1 MKTIRANTFETNSS
15 STHSMIILTEEE
27 YDKLESGELYLNNND
42 EVITKEEAKNIFL
55 KHMNKD
61 KYEYDNDLS
70 FEENIK
76 NYLDEFGYYSSEYP
90 QSLETWKEEDELESD
105 TNIYISPSG
114 DKLKIICKY
123 GYIG

>member
-27 YDKLESGELYLNNND
+27 YNKLESGELYLNDD

-55 KHMNKD
+55 KHMNED

-76 NYLDEFGYYSSEYP
+76 NYLDEFEYYSGEYP
-90 QSLETWKEEDELESD
+90 QSLENWKEEDELESD

-114 DKLKIICKY
+114 DKLRIICKY
-123 GYIG
+123 GTNY

>member
-27 YDKLESGELYLNNND
+27 YDKLESGELYLDDD

-55 KHMNKD
+55 KHMNED
-61 KYEYDNDLS
+61 KYMYDNDLS

-76 NYLDEFGYYSSEYP
+76 NYLDEFEYYPSEYP
-90 QSLETWKEEDELESD
+90 QSLETWKEGDELESD

>member
-27 YDKLESGELYLNNND
+27 YNKLESGELYLNDD

-55 KHMNKD
+55 KYMNED

-76 NYLDEFGYYSSEYP
+76 NYLDEFEYYSGEYP
-90 QSLETWKEEDELESD
+90 QSLENWKEEDELESD

-114 DKLKIICKY
+114 DKLRIICKY
-123 GYIG
+123 GTNY

>member
-27 YDKLESGELYLNNND
+27 YNKLESGELYLNED

-55 KHMNKD
+55 KHMNED
-61 KYEYDNDLS
+61 KYMYDDDLS

-76 NYLDEFGYYSSEYP
+76 NYLDEFEYYPSEYP

-123 GYIG
+123 GTNY

>member
-27 YDKLESGELYLNNND
+27 YDKLESGELYLNDD
-42 EVITKEEAKNIFL
+42 EIITKEEAEKIFL
-55 KHMNKD
+55 KSMHED
-61 KYEYDNDLS
+61 KYIYDNDLS

-76 NYLDEFGYYSSEYP
+76 NYLDEFDYYSYDFP
-90 QSLETWKEEDELESD
+90 QSLETWKEDNELEFD
-105 TNIYISPSG
+105 INKYVSPSG

-123 GYIG
+123 GNDR

>member
-27 YDKLESGELYLNNND
+27 YDKLESGELYLNDD

-55 KHMNKD
+55 KHMNED
-61 KYEYDNDLS
+61 KYIYDDDLS

-76 NYLDEFGYYSSEYP
+76 NYLDEFDYYSYDFP
-90 QSLETWKEEDELESD
+90 QSLKTWKEDNELEFD
-105 TNIYISPSG
+105 INKYVSPSG

-123 GYIG
+123 GYNG

>member
-27 YDKLESGELYLNNND
+27 YNKLESGELYLYDD

-55 KHMNKD
+55 KHMNED

-76 NYLDEFGYYSSEYP
+76 NYLDEFEYYSSEYP
-90 QSLETWKEEDELESD
+90 QSLENWKEEDELESD

-114 DKLKIICKY
+114 DKLRIICKY
-123 GYIG
+123 GTNY

>member
-27 YDKLESGELYLNNND
+27 YNKLESGELYLNDD

-55 KHMNKD
+55 KHMNED
-61 KYEYDNDLS
+61 KYMYDDDLS

-76 NYLDEFGYYSSEYP
+76 NYLDEFEYYPGEYP
-90 QSLETWKEEDELESD
+90 QSLETWKEGDELESD

-123 GYIG
+123 GTNY

>member
-27 YDKLESGELYLNNND
+27 YNKLESGELYLDDD

-55 KHMNKD
+55 KHMNED

-76 NYLDEFGYYSSEYP
+76 NYLDEFEYYSSEYP
-90 QSLETWKEEDELESD
+90 QSLENWKEEDELESD

-114 DKLKIICKY
+114 DKLRIICKY
-123 GYIG
+123 GTNY

>member
-1 MKTIRANTFETNSS
+1 MKTIRANIFETNSS

-27 YDKLESGELYLNNND
+27 YNKLESGELYLNDD

-55 KHMNKD
+55 KDMNKD
-61 KYEYDNDLS
+61 KYEYDDNLS

-76 NYLDEFGYYSSEYP
+76 NYLDEFEYYSGEYP
-90 QSLETWKEEDELESD
+90 QSLENWKEEDELESD

-114 DKLKIICKY
+114 DKLRIICKY
-123 GYIG
+123 GTNY

>member
-27 YDKLESGELYLNNND
+27 YDKLESGELYLNDD

-55 KHMNKD
+55 KHMNED
-61 KYEYDNDLS
+61 KYIYDDDLS

-76 NYLDEFGYYSSEYP
+76 NYLDEFEYYPCEYP
-90 QSLETWKEEDELESD
+90 QSLKTWKEEDELESD
-105 TNIYISPSG
+105 TNIYISLFG
-114 DKLKIICKY
+114 DKLRIICKY
-123 GYIG
+123 GTNY

>member
-27 YDKLESGELYLNNND
+27 YNKLESGELYLYDD

-76 NYLDEFGYYSSEYP
+76 NYLDEFEYYSSEYP
-90 QSLETWKEEDELESD
+90 QSLENWKEEDELESD

-114 DKLKIICKY
+114 DKLRIICKY
-123 GYIG
+123 GTNY

>member
-27 YDKLESGELYLNNND
+27 YNKLESGELYLNDD

-55 KHMNKD
+55 KHMNED
-61 KYEYDNDLS
+61 KYEYDDNLS

-76 NYLDEFGYYSSEYP
+76 NYLDEFEYYSGEYP
-90 QSLETWKEEDELESD
+90 QSLENWKEEDELESD

-114 DKLKIICKY
+114 DKLRIICKY
-123 GYIG
+123 GTNY

>member
-27 YDKLESGELYLNNND
+27 YNKLESGELYLKDD

-55 KHMNKD
+55 KHMNED
-61 KYEYDNDLS
+61 KYMYDNDLS

-76 NYLDEFGYYSSEYP
+76 NYLDEFEYYPSEYP
-90 QSLETWKEEDELESD
+90 QSLETWKEGDELESD

-123 GYIG
+123 GTNY

>member
-27 YDKLESGELYLNNND
+27 YNKLESGELYLDDN

-55 KHMNKD
+55 KHMNED

-76 NYLDEFGYYSSEYP
+76 NYLDEFEYYSGEYP
-90 QSLETWKEEDELESD
+90 QSLENWKEEDELESD

-114 DKLKIICKY
+114 DKLRIICKY
-123 GYIG
+123 GTNY

>member
-27 YDKLESGELYLNNND
+27 YDKLESGELYLNDD

-55 KHMNKD
+55 KHMNED
-61 KYEYDNDLS
+61 KYMYDDDLS

-76 NYLDEFGYYSSEYP
+76 NYLDEFEYYPSEYP
-90 QSLETWKEEDELESD
+90 QSLETWKEGDELESD

>member
-27 YDKLESGELYLNNND
+27 YNKLESGELYLDDD

-55 KHMNKD
+55 KHMNED
-61 KYEYDNDLS
+61 KYMYDNDLS

-76 NYLDEFGYYSSEYP
+76 NYLDEFEYYPSEYP
-90 QSLETWKEEDELESD
+90 QSLKTWKEEDELESD
-105 TNIYISPSG
+105 INEYISPSG

>member
-27 YDKLESGELYLNNND
+27 YDKLESGELYLDDD

-55 KHMNKD
+55 KHMNED
-61 KYEYDNDLS
+61 KYMYDDDLS

-76 NYLDEFGYYSSEYP
+76 NYLDEFEYYPSEYP

-123 GYIG
+123 GTNY

>member
-27 YDKLESGELYLNNND
+27 YDKLESGELYLNDD
-42 EVITKEEAKNIFL
+42 EIITKEEAEKIFL
-55 KHMNKD
+55 KSMNED
-61 KYEYDNDLS
+61 KYIYDNDLS

-76 NYLDEFGYYSSEYP
+76 NYLDEFDYYSYDFP
-90 QSLETWKEEDELESD
+90 QSLETWKEDNELEFD
-105 TNIYISPSG
+105 INKYVSPSG

-123 GYIG
+123 GYNG

>member
-27 YDKLESGELYLNNND
+27 YNKLESGELYLD
-42 EVITKEEAKNIFL
+42 DDDKVITKEEAKNIFL
-55 KHMNKD
+55 KHMNED
-61 KYEYDNDLS
+61 KYMYDDDLS

-76 NYLDEFGYYSSEYP
+76 NYLDEFEYYPCEYP
-90 QSLETWKEEDELESD
+90 QSLKTWKEGDELESD

-123 GYIG
+123 GANY

>member
-1 MKTIRANTFETNSS
+1 MKTIRKNCFETNSS
-15 STHSMIILTEEE
+15 STHSLCITTE
-27 YDKLESGELYLNNND
+27 
-42 EVITKEEAKNIFL
+42 
-55 KHMNKD
+55 D
-61 KYEYDNDLS
+61 KYMYDDDLS

-76 NYLDEFGYYSSEYP
+76 NYLDEFEYYPCEYP
-90 QSLETWKEEDELESD
+90 QSLETWKDGDELESD

>member
-27 YDKLESGELYLNNND
+27 YDKLESGELYLD
-42 EVITKEEAKNIFL
+42 DGEVITKEEAKNIFL
-55 KHMNKD
+55 KHMNED
-61 KYEYDNDLS
+61 KYMYDNDLS

-76 NYLDEFGYYSSEYP
+76 NYLDEFEYYPSEYP
-90 QSLETWKEEDELESD
+90 QSLETWKEGDELESD

>member
-27 YDKLESGELYLNNND
+27 YDKLESGELYLDDD

-55 KHMNKD
+55 KHMNED
-61 KYEYDNDLS
+61 KYIYDDDLS
-70 FEENIK
+70 FEENVK
-76 NYLDEFGYYSSEYP
+76 NYLDEFEYYPCEYP
-90 QSLETWKEEDELESD
+90 QSLKTWKEEDELESD

>member
-27 YDKLESGELYLNNND
+27 YNKLESGELYLNDD

-55 KHMNKD
+55 KHMNED

-70 FEENIK
+70 FEENVK
-76 NYLDEFGYYSSEYP
+76 NYLDEFEYYSGEYP
-90 QSLETWKEEDELESD
+90 QSLENWKEEDELESD

-114 DKLKIICKY
+114 DKLRIICKY
-123 GYIG
+123 GTNY

>member
-27 YDKLESGELYLNNND
+27 YNKLESGELYLD
-42 EVITKEEAKNIFL
+42 DDDKVITKEEAKNIFL
-55 KHMNKD
+55 KHMNED
-61 KYEYDNDLS
+61 KYTYDDDLS

-76 NYLDEFGYYSSEYP
+76 NYLDEFEYYSSEYP
-90 QSLETWKEEDELESD
+90 QSLENWKEDDELEFD
-105 TNIYISPSG
+105 INKYVSPSG

-123 GYIG
+123 GQDY

>member
-27 YDKLESGELYLNNND
+27 YDKLESGELYLDDD

-55 KHMNKD
+55 KHMNEN
-61 KYEYDNDLS
+61 KYMYDDDLS

-76 NYLDEFGYYSSEYP
+76 NYLDEFEYYPGEYP
-90 QSLETWKEEDELESD
+90 QSFKTWKEEDELESD

-123 GYIG
+123 GTNY

>member
-27 YDKLESGELYLNNND
+27 YDKLESGELYLD
-42 EVITKEEAKNIFL
+42 DDDKVITKEEAKNIFL
-55 KHMNKD
+55 KHMNED
-61 KYEYDNDLS
+61 KYMYDDDLS

-76 NYLDEFGYYSSEYP
+76 NYLDEFEYYPSEYP
-90 QSLETWKEEDELESD
+90 QSLKTWKEGDELESD

>member
-27 YDKLESGELYLNNND
+27 YNKLESGELYLKDD

-55 KHMNKD
+55 KHMNED
-61 KYEYDNDLS
+61 KYMYDDDLS

-76 NYLDEFGYYSSEYP
+76 NYLDEFEYYPSEYP
-90 QSLETWKEEDELESD
+90 QSLETWKEGDELESD

>member
-27 YDKLESGELYLNNND
+27 YDKLESGELYLNDD

-55 KHMNKD
+55 KHMNED
-61 KYEYDNDLS
+61 KYMYDDDLS

-76 NYLDEFGYYSSEYP
+76 NYLDEFEYYPSEYP

-105 TNIYISPSG
+105 INEYISPSG

-123 GYIG
+123 GTNY

>member
-55 KHMNKD
+55 KHMNED

-76 NYLDEFGYYSSEYP
+76 NYLDEFEYYSSEYP

>member
-27 YDKLESGELYLNNND
+27 YDKLESGELYLDDD

-55 KHMNKD
+55 KHMNED
-61 KYEYDNDLS
+61 KYMYDDDLS

-76 NYLDEFGYYSSEYP
+76 NYLDEFEYYPSEYP

>member
-27 YDKLESGELYLNNND
+27 YNKLESGELYLNDD

-55 KHMNKD
+55 KDMNKD
-61 KYEYDNDLS
+61 KYEYDDNLS

-76 NYLDEFGYYSSEYP
+76 NYLDEFEYYSGEYP
-90 QSLETWKEEDELESD
+90 QSLENWKEEDELESD

-114 DKLKIICKY
+114 DKLRIICKY
-123 GYIG
+123 GTNY

>member
-27 YDKLESGELYLNNND
+27 YDKLESGELYLNDD
-42 EVITKEEAKNIFL
+42 EIITKEEAEKIFL
-55 KHMNKD
+55 KSMNED
-61 KYEYDNDLS
+61 KYEYDDNLS

-76 NYLDEFGYYSSEYP
+76 NYLDEFEYYSSEYP
-90 QSLETWKEEDELESD
+90 QSLENWKEEDELESD

-123 GYIG
+123 GYNG

>member
-27 YDKLESGELYLNNND
+27 YNKLESGELYLDDD

-55 KHMNKD
+55 KHMNED
-61 KYEYDNDLS
+61 KYMYDDDLS

-76 NYLDEFGYYSSEYP
+76 NYLDEFEYYPSEYP
-90 QSLETWKEEDELESD
+90 QSLETWKEGDELESD

>member
-27 YDKLESGELYLNNND
+27 YNKLESGELYLNED

-55 KHMNKD
+55 KYMNED
-61 KYEYDNDLS
+61 KYMYDNDLS

-76 NYLDEFGYYSSEYP
+76 NYLDEFEYYPSEYP

-123 GYIG
+123 GTNY